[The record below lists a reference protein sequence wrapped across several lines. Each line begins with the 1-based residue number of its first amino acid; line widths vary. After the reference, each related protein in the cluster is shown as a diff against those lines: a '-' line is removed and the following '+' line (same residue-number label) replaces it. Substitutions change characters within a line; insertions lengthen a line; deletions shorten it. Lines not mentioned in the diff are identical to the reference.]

1 MGLEKG
7 VVGKIALR
15 WKEEMPKIFTS
26 CGENYNYSID
36 KTGDQIWAGVFE
48 KDKPNEAVRCST
60 FADEKAARE
69 FCKKIEAD
77 GKLPLCM
84 GRGAAKETITLPE
97 YGKELQDISGSG
109 KLPKGYENK
118 KQSSRKVA
126 YNVDPSVADA
136 VVNWLKRDVLYD
148 YDHEQALE
156 DHSDYWWQLVEEAL
170 KFDLYD
176 QVYDRLEQE
185 GIENTHFSSVAAIED
200 VITPANILRDL
211 IIDEQEAIQG
221 YDSAIELI
229 EDEDVSLGLAEIRD
243 EEKAHVGELQKWL
256 EIINPSEE
264 TNFNEGQEEVDSEDE
279 KMATRQQV
287 KTSMK
292 KKVALRNKIAASVYD
307 LSTDIER
314 DLETDG
320 PFADENEVEQY
331 IMDAIDS
338 NLIYD
343 DDIFEY
349 AQEYLRGG
357 DILDKFVDNL
367 IGDVMGNIGDL
378 SRFVEEDDDDYYA
391 LKKSAKRG
399 GYFLARKRL
408 ARKLAKKLASAIE
421 NKKTATADL
430 AKEVGRH
437 DVQRT
442 FYAYYEGNTKDKKA
456 SIAVAQEDLG
466 SHPRLIVCSNQGK
479 LLDFGLF
486 ANMDYA
492 MRQAELFE
500 KMSFAQVAAVA
511 PTQKVRVASK
521 VAVHGEWEFLDDSMY
536 TKYLD
541 QYINGDNVLVHFE
554 GFNDVNNGNG
564 VVVSY
569 EGENEYIEIARI
581 PVNWFGD
588 DGAINVFDAK
598 EKAMEKG
605 MEIADQW
612 VAENYKAAS
621 KTAQNG
627 EWEESDGFWAKYVE
641 PFEIEIDY
649 DYYVPGKYHWE
660 VADMS
665 QSLAGKVVADGSCD
679 TLEQA
684 QKEALDYID

>member
-1 MGLEKG
+1 M
-7 VVGKIALR
+7 
-15 WKEEMPKIFTS
+15 
-26 CGENYNYSID
+26 
-36 KTGDQIWAGVFE
+36 
-48 KDKPNEAVRCST
+48 
-60 FADEKAARE
+60 
-69 FCKKIEAD
+69 
-77 GKLPLCM
+77 KLN
-84 GRGAAKETITLPE
+84 RKV
-97 YGKELQDISGSG
+97 S
-109 KLPKGYENK
+109 K

-126 YNVDPSVADA
+126 YNVDPSVVDA

-185 GIENTHFSSVAAIED
+185 GIENTHFSSVAAI
-200 VITPANILRDL
+200 
-211 IIDEQEAIQG
+211 
-221 YDSAIELI
+221 
-229 EDEDVSLGLAEIRD
+229 
-243 EEKAHVGELQKWL
+243 
-256 EIINPSEE
+256 
-264 TNFNEGQEEVDSEDE
+264 
-279 KMATRQQV
+279 
-287 KTSMK
+287 
-292 KKVALRNKIAASVYD
+292 VALRNKIAASVYD

-357 DILDKFVDNL
+357 DILDKFVDDL

-391 LKKSAKRG
+391 SKKSAKRG

-521 VAVHGEWEFLDDSMY
+521 M
-536 TKYLD
+536 
-541 QYINGDNVLVHFE
+541 
-554 GFNDVNNGNG
+554 
-564 VVVSY
+564 
-569 EGENEYIEIARI
+569 
-581 PVNWFGD
+581 
-588 DGAINVFDAK
+588 
-598 EKAMEKG
+598 
-605 MEIADQW
+605 
-612 VAENYKAAS
+612 
-621 KTAQNG
+621 AQ
-627 EWEESDGFWAKYVE
+627 
-641 PFEIEIDY
+641 
-649 DYYVPGKYHWE
+649 
-660 VADMS
+660 
-665 QSLAGKVVADGSCD
+665 
-679 TLEQA
+679 
-684 QKEALDYID
+684 